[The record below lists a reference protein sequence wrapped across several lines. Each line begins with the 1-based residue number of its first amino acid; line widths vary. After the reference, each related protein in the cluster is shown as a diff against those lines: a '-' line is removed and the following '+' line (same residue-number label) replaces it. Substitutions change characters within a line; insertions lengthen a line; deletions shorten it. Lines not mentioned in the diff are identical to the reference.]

1 MLYSTGKSAQYS
13 AMAYIGETS
22 LKKRVDIC
30 VCITDYFAI
39 HLKQTRHCNQLYA
52 KKKILRQI
60 NKNEIL
66 HMHK

>member
-13 AMAYIGETS
+13 AMAYTGETS

-52 KKKILRQI
+52 KK
-60 NKNEIL
+60 NF
-66 HMHK
+66 